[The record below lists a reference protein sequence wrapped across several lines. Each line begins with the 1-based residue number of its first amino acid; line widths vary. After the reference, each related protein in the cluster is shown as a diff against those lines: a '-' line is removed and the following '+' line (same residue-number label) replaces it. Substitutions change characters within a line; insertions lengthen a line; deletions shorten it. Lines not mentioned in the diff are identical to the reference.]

1 MNNQQGAV
9 RFSELLWPINAKF
22 NETAGIWSGSRLSS
36 DSEPPSLGKLSL
48 FLAAKMPIIVKI
60 VRKEKSRGI
69 LEATMKKRP
78 PIALFFLVTLVV
90 TFSTSGV
97 WSSPGEP
104 VLPVKN
110 ESTAGAPVPPGPPAP
125 PGEKRTW
132 NLQKSS
138 AWEKRFFNEPLS
150 QYNFSKSQFRP
161 PSGTGLSLKSPGR
174 LPGIELGVEM
184 HSLGALQTV
193 VPPERLPKSLNAQQ
207 DQPLLL
213 SPSNISPDYNGGF
226 LRFTW

>member
-1 MNNQQGAV
+1 MKIYSAIISLV
-9 RFSELLWPINAKF
+9 ILSV
-22 NETAGIWSGSRLSS
+22 SLSS
-36 DSEPPSLGKLSL
+36 GG
-48 FLAAKMPIIVKI
+48 A
-60 VRKEKSRGI
+60 
-69 LEATMKKRP
+69 
-78 PIALFFLVTLVV
+78 
-90 TFSTSGV
+90 

-104 VLPVKN
+104 VLPLKN
-110 ESTAGAPVPPGPPAP
+110 ESIAGAPVPPAPLAP
-125 PGEKRTW
+125 PGEERTW

-161 PSGTGLSLKSPGR
+161 KSGTGLSLKSPGR

-193 VPPERLPKSLNAQQ
+193 VPPERLPKSLTAQQ